1 MSNLIYILNGPN
13 LNKLGTRE
21 PEIYGSQNL
30 EDIKNACKNLG
41 DKLGLEIEFRQSNQ
55 EGELVD
61 WIQEAGEK
69 AQGLVLNAAAY
80 THTSVALLD
89 ALKTLSIPS
98 VEVHLSNVHQREDF
112 RHKSYIS
119 PGVTGIIAGFGAA
132 SYDLALHAL
141 ANIIKS

>member
-1 MSNLIYILNGPN
+1 MGILIYILNGPN

-21 PEIYGSQNL
+21 PEIYGAQKL
-30 EDIKNACKNLG
+30 EDIKADCETLG
-41 DKLGLEIEFRQSNQ
+41 SELGFEIEFRQSNQ
-55 EGELVD
+55 EGDLVS
-61 WIQEAGEK
+61 WIQEAGDK
-69 AQGLVLNAAAY
+69 AQGLVINAAAY

-119 PGVTGIIAGFGAA
+119 PGVTGIISGFGAA
-132 SYDLALHAL
+132 SYQLALQAL

>member
-1 MSNLIYILNGPN
+1 MSILIYILNGPN

-21 PEIYGSQNL
+21 PEIYGSQKL
-30 EDIKNACKNLG
+30 EDIQANCKTLG
-41 DKLGLEIEFRQSNQ
+41 EQLGLEIEFRQSNQ

-61 WIQEAGEK
+61 WVQEAGDK

-89 ALKTLSIPS
+89 ALKTLSIPA

-119 PGVTGIIAGFGAA
+119 PGVTGIISGFGAA
-132 SYDLALHAL
+132 SYELALQAL
-141 ANIIKS
+141 ANIVKS

>member
-1 MSNLIYILNGPN
+1 MSTLIYILNGPN

-21 PEIYGSQNL
+21 PEIYGSQKL
-30 EDIKNACKNLG
+30 GDIETSCKNLG
-41 DKLGLEIEFRQSNQ
+41 EKLGLEIEFRQSNQ
-55 EGELVD
+55 EGDLVD
-61 WIQEAGEK
+61 WIQEAGDK

-132 SYDLALHAL
+132 SYDLALQAL

>member
-21 PEIYGSQNL
+21 PEVYGTQSL
-30 EDIKNACKNLG
+30 EDIKANCK
-41 DKLGLEIEFRQSNQ
+41 KLGTKLNLEIEFRQSNQ

-61 WIQEAGEK
+61 WVQEAGEK
-69 AQGLVLNAAAY
+69 ARGLVLNAAAY

-89 ALKTLSIPS
+89 ALKMLSIPA

-119 PGVTGIIAGFGAA
+119 PGVTGIISGFGAA
-132 SYDLALHAL
+132 SYELALQAL
-141 ANIIKS
+141 ATIIKS